1 MEDLL
6 RSGDIGD
13 GIPVSF
19 YAQPENLQFRVAALK
34 KIKYNKDC
42 PHQPRGGKTVTIE
55 KGT

>member
-42 PHQPRGGKTVTIE
+42 PHNPVEERQLP
-55 KGT
+55 